1 MQNKKEPEARRET
14 DLFIEDTSE
23 ASKIDYLELLYH
35 LVDKLPKILLV
46 GFLCA
51 AVVFSLVF
59 FVETP
64 KYQAT
69 TKLYVRNG
77 ESGAGGIAAL
87 VTDFQVGNYL
97 TNDYR
102 QIFTNK
108 DVHELVLAELEK
120 KNFDTAK
127 FYLDGGR
134 VDYQKLESML
144 NIANPSDTRVLTLT
158 VTSEDENEAEAMAEL
173 YRQKAQVFIEDN
185 MEMAQPPVFEKVHTN
200 QVSKGTVVKTL
211 QGFGLAVLAMVV
223 VYVIQFLTDDRIT
236 TSDFIEKRVGIV
248 TLGMMPVI
256 DLGDDDPAA
265 SAAGKR
271 KNARK

>member
-23 ASKIDYLELLYH
+23 ASKLDYLELLYH

-77 ESGAGGIAAL
+77 ESGGGGIAAL

-108 DVHELVLAELEK
+108 DVHELVLKELEK

-127 FYLDGGR
+127 FYLDTGR

-144 NIANPSDTRVLTLT
+144 SITNPSDTRVLTLT
-158 VTSEDENEAEAMAEL
+158 VTSEDEYEAETLAEL
-173 YRQKAQVFIEDN
+173 YREQARLFIEDS
-185 MEMAQPPVFEKVHTN
+185 MEMAQPPIFEKVHAN
-200 QVSKGTVVKTL
+200 QVPKGTVVKTL
-211 QGFGLAVLAMVV
+211 QALSLGALAMVV

-236 TSDFIEKRVGIV
+236 TSDFIEKRVGI
-248 TLGMMPVI
+248 
-256 DLGDDDPAA
+256 D
-265 SAAGKR
+265 
-271 KNARK
+271 ARHRPG